1 MILKKASIFGL
12 VIGMFLAACGPGMD
26 NRQENERDTTSFDE
40 RMMPRD
46 SVYPLDTNEMRSDT
60 SLLP

>member
-1 MILKKASIFGL
+1 MILKKISILGL
-12 VIGMFLAACGPGMD
+12 VVGLFLTACGPGMD
-26 NRQENERDTTSFDE
+26 NRQENERDTTNIDD

-46 SVYPLDTNEMRSDT
+46 SVYPLDTNEMRADT